1 MITRAVKVTRQC
13 KQCQKTRTDYDPLS
27 YIPLHRAMYIIK
39 RARKECACCGR
50 RDDMEIIEISI
61 EITDGWI
68 FGDPMKGIWKC
79 SCRRAI
85 YYPGLL
91 TSSAQRLQKI
101 ENDINSSWDDI
112 KSLDSYDKVVMA
124 GYPWKC
130 PECGQELYYYDDR
143 EIDILV

>member
-27 YIPLHRAMYIIK
+27 YIPLHRVMHIIE
-39 RARKECACCGR
+39 RACKECACCGHR
-50 RDDMEIIEISI
+50 GDMEIVEIGI

-68 FGDPMKGIWKC
+68 FGDPMKGSWKC

-91 TSSAQRLQKI
+91 IMSAQRLQKI
-101 ENDINSSWDDI
+101 KNDINSSWDDI
-112 KSLDSYDKVVMA
+112 KALDSYDKVVMA

-130 PECGQELYYYDDR
+130 PGCGQELYYYDDR